1 MSDRVPVTIQGYAA
15 LEKELKEAKAR
26 RPDIIEAIAV
36 ARAHGDLRENAE
48 YHAARERQSM
58 AEARNQDI
66 EYKLSM
72 AQVIDV
78 TAIPNTGKVIFG
90 TTVDLLNLDTNKKV
104 SYKIVGV
111 DESDVDRML
120 IAYDAPIARAL
131 IGKSVADTV
140 EIGDIR
146 FTIEAVHHNA

>member
-140 EIGDIR
+140 EIGEIR
-146 FTIEAVHHNA
+146 FTIKAVHHNA